1 MISFS
6 ALSRTDSM
14 GTLTLMSPSAWMP
27 QELRCVGE
35 VIANPIPDDELTA
48 EESTAL
54 AEAERERLASEAYD
68 AGYMAGQ
75 MASANAA
82 ETQLR
87 GVMDALRAAAS
98 QLAAMETTAL
108 GDIEG
113 NLAALAVSVARQII
127 GREVRTSPEVIV
139 DLVRLA
145 LTEFPVDQALRIRIN
160 PLDLS
165 SLSAATS
172 GSALRIAPDRDI
184 TWVADPRVLSGGCLV
199 EGRVRIIDGRVD
211 LALERTYRALTQMGT

>member
-1 MISFS
+1 M
-6 ALSRTDSM
+6 
-14 GTLTLMSPSAWMP
+14 
-27 QELRCVGE
+27 GE